1 MRIQAYFE
9 EWSVAPGDTVRMAI
23 SSDIPVLRA
32 QLERITGGPGDPKA
46 PRMPVESHRDVLDRE
61 VNVGVQAT
69 ALGSYAELPVS
80 VPAGG
85 GMSVHTWF
93 WATLPDLDR
102 EQVLWG
108 LGDGALVLRLVAGRL
123 ALVGPGGS
131 VSLDQPITA
140 REWYSVVVAVDEQ
153 GVATVDLAR
162 TAGFSAVAHRWT
174 ASGSV
179 GNPGGNGLR
188 LATATVSPIGAPE
201 QAYNGKL
208 ESPRIFGVALD
219 EAARSA
225 VHADALVSA
234 PILAAWDFSKN
245 LPSQTLSA
253 SNPGGSDGSLPRGGD
268 RGVTGHNWT
277 GRSDSFLEVPEQYGA
292 VHFHDDEM
300 IDANW
305 EISLEFTIPDTM
317 KSGVYRVL
325 LEGDG
330 HSDSYPLMV
339 RGRPG
344 SRADVLFLVP
354 THTYTAYAN
363 ERLAEFDL
371 SAVIAHTVVL
381 VEDEKYL
388 LATPEFGKSCYD
400 VHTDGSPVRYSS
412 RRRCIVNT
420 RPGYHNWITDAFRHF
435 PADMYTLE
443 FIERSG
449 LTYEVATDDDVDSQG
464 IELFSRYRTVIT
476 GGHPEYWTWN
486 GRAALDQ
493 YLNTGG
499 RLMYLGGNGF
509 YWVTSIDPERPW
521 VLEVR
526 RDNSGTRAWDAPYG
540 ERTHVYSNEP
550 GGLWRL
556 RGLGP
561 NRLVGV
567 GFASQGF
574 SAARPFRRQPA
585 SYSGPA
591 SVWFDGIASDTIGDH
606 GYVLAAAAGDEV
618 DRFDITLGSPAYA
631 QVLAS
636 ADGFGNEYQLVI
648 EDQVLTLPDQGGP
661 YRKDAV
667 KADMVYFPIEGGGAV
682 FSGSSIC
689 YAGALAWNDFD
700 NDLCTVTTRVL
711 KSFCS
716 ELPTG

>member
-9 EWSVAPGDTVRMAI
+9 EWSLAPGDTARLAI
-23 SSDIPVLRA
+23 SSDIPVLHAR
-32 QLERITGGPGDPKA
+32 LERITGGPGDPNSPK
-46 PRMPVESHRDVLDRE
+46 MPVEPHPEVLDRD
-61 VNVGVQAT
+61 VAVSVQPT
-69 ALGSYAELPVS
+69 ALGSYADLPVA
-80 VPAGG
+80 VPAA
-85 GMSVHTWF
+85 SAITVHTWF
-93 WATLPDLDR
+93 WSTLPELAR
-102 EQVLWG
+102 EQGLWSI
-108 LGDGALVLRLVAGRL
+108 GDGALTLQLMAGRL
-123 ALVGPGGS
+123 SLIGPVGS
-131 VSLDQPITA
+131 VHVDHVVTA
-140 REWYSVVVAVDEQ
+140 REWYSVAVAVGAD
-153 GVATVDLAR
+153 GTATVDLAR
-162 TAGFSAVAHRWT
+162 TAGFTAAARRWT
-174 ASGSV
+174 ASGTV
-179 GNPGGNGLR
+179 GAPGGSGCR
-188 LATATVSPIGAPE
+188 LATATVSSIGAPE

-208 ESPRIFGVALD
+208 ESPRIFAAALD
-219 EAARSA
+219 EQARA
-225 VHADALVSA
+225 DLHADRPVDA
-234 PILAAWDFSKN
+234 PLLAAWDFSKN
-245 LPSQTLSA
+245 LASRVLS
-253 SNPGGSDGSLPRGGD
+253 SSVSGGEAGFLPKGGD
-268 RGVTGHNWT
+268 RGVTGHNWS
-277 GRSDSFLEVPEQYGA
+277 GRSDSFLEVPDEYGA

-300 IDANW
+300 IDADW
-305 EISLEFTIPDTM
+305 QVSLEFAIPASLR
-317 KSGVYRVL
+317 SGVYRVL

-330 HSDSYPLMV
+330 CSDSYPLIV
-339 RGRPG
+339 RGAPG

-354 THTYTAYAN
+354 THTYVAYAN

-381 VEDEKYL
+381 VEDEKFM

-400 VHTDGSPVRYSS
+400 LHSDGSPVRYSS

-420 RPGYHNWITDAFRHF
+420 RPGYHNWITDAYRHF

-449 LTYEVATDDDVDSQG
+449 LTYEVATDDDVDAQG
-464 IELFSRYRTVIT
+464 IGLFSRYKTVVT

-493 YLNTGG
+493 YLSTGG
-499 RLMYLGGNGF
+499 RAMYLGGNGF

-521 VLEVR
+521 VIEVR

-540 ERTHVYSNEP
+540 ERTHVYSHEP

-574 SAARPFRRQPA
+574 SAAQPFRRQPA
-585 SYSGPA
+585 SYSGPG
-591 SVWFDGIASDTIGDH
+591 SQWFEGIASDTIGAE
-606 GYVLAAAAGDEV
+606 GYVLGAAAGDEV
-618 DRFDITLGSPAYA
+618 DRYDTALGSPPYAY
-631 QVLAS
+631 VLAS

-648 EDQVLTLPDQGGP
+648 EDQTLTLPDQGGP

-716 ELPTG
+716 ELPTA

>member
-9 EWSVAPGDTVRMAI
+9 EWSVAPGETVRMAI
-23 SSDIPVLRA
+23 SSDIPVLHA
-32 QLERITGGPGDPKA
+32 SLERLTGGPGDPKA
-46 PRMPVESHRDVLDRE
+46 PRMPVEPHPEVLDRD
-61 VNVGVQAT
+61 VAVSLQPT
-69 ALGSYAELPVS
+69 ALGSYADLPVA
-80 VPAGG
+80 VPPGQA
-85 GMSVHTWF
+85 MTVHTWF

-108 LGDGALVLRLVAGRL
+108 LGDGSLVLRLVAGRL
-123 ALVGPGGS
+123 ALVGPQGS
-131 VSLDQPITA
+131 VTIDEPVTA
-140 REWYSVVVAVDEQ
+140 REWHSVAVAVAAD
-153 GVATVDLAR
+153 GTATVDLAR
-162 TAGFSAVAHRWT
+162 TAGFSAAPRRWT
-174 ASGSV
+174 ASGPV
-179 GNPGGNGLR
+179 GAPGGNGLR
-188 LATATVSPIGAPE
+188 MATATVSAIGAPE
-201 QAYNGKL
+201 QPYNGKL
-208 ESPRIFGVALD
+208 ESPRIFSAALG
-219 EAARSA
+219 EADRTAL
-225 VHADALVSA
+225 HADAPVGVGL
-234 PILAAWDFSKN
+234 LAAWDFSKN
-245 LPSQTLSA
+245 LASRTLA
-253 SNPGGSDGSLPRGGD
+253 CTGPQGSDGFLPKGGD

-300 IDANW
+300 IDADW
-305 EISLEFTIPDTM
+305 LISLEFTIPDDLR
-317 KSGVYRVL
+317 SGVYRVL
-325 LEGDG
+325 LEGAG
-330 HSDSYPLMV
+330 HSDSYPLIV

-344 SRADVLFLVP
+344 SRADVLLLVP
-354 THTYTAYAN
+354 SHTYTAYAN

-381 VEDEKYL
+381 VEDEKFL
-388 LATPEFGKSCYD
+388 LSTPEFGKSCYD

-412 RRRCIVNT
+412 RRRCIVNA
-420 RPGYHNWITDAFRHF
+420 RPGYHNWITDAYRHF

-449 LTYEVATDDDVDSQG
+449 LSYEVATDDDVDAQG
-464 IELFSRYRTVIT
+464 IGLFSRYKTVVT

-486 GRAALDQ
+486 GRAALEG
-493 YLNTGG
+493 YLSAGG

-550 GGLWRL
+550 GGLWRM

-574 SAARPFRRQPA
+574 SAARPFHRQPA

-591 SVWFDGIASDTIGDH
+591 AVWFAGIASDTIGDR
-606 GYVLAAAAGDEV
+606 GYVLSAAAGDEV
-618 DRFDITLGSPAYA
+618 DRFDVSLGSPPYA
-631 QVLAS
+631 HVLAS

-648 EDQVLTLPDQGGP
+648 EDQTLTLPDQGGP

-700 NDLCTVTTRVL
+700 NDLCTVTMRVL

-716 ELPTG
+716 ELPK